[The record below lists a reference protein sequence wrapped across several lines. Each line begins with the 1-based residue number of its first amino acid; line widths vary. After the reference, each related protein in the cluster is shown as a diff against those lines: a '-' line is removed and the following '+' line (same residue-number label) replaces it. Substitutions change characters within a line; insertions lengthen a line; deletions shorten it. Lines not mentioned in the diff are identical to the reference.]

1 MRSCIAIC
9 LSVVVCPFAL
19 LCAGEP
25 APDLSKFPKLKGKVV
40 QTLGDFN
47 VFVPPKA
54 GVTFQLDLKEAPKLK
69 ALLFDEQRRRADAAA
84 ALPSVTLPAPLAVEA
99 VRYHRNGIFRNL
111 RLVSKK
117 ASWSVTID
125 VVQEEPED
133 AQLCVWVIVQQ
144 DDRVRAVALL
154 ECEADGAFP
163 NRPK

>member
-1 MRSCIAIC
+1 MRSCIIVC
-9 LSVVVCPFAL
+9 LSVVVCPLAP

-25 APDLSKFPKLKGKVV
+25 APDLSKFPKLQGKVV
-40 QTLGDFN
+40 QTLGNFN

-69 ALLFDEQRRRADAAA
+69 ALFFDEQRRRPDAAEA
-84 ALPSVTLPAPLAVEA
+84 IPSVTLPAPLAVEA
-99 VRYHRNGIFRNL
+99 VRYNPKGMFRNL

-125 VVQEEPED
+125 VVQEDPED
-133 AQLCVWVIVQQ
+133 PKLRVWVVTQQ
-144 DDRVRAVALL
+144 GDRVMAVALL